1 MKRHRQSAFFVMS
14 VSSLVLASSIFGNAQ
29 KKDAK
34 GCQDS
39 PLITRFPGSIIAN
52 CQDRA
57 DDIAVLKMTG
67 PAKKIEGEVHRLS
80 YTVPPGA
87 SHAQLVRNLNTALH
101 NAGYTFDYDS
111 GIHGDF
117 TAHSNN
123 TWIMIEVSGD
133 NFYQV
138 TTVKETSLTQ
148 DVVANAAALSG
159 GLMQNGHA
167 VVPGIYFDTAKAVL
181 KPESAA
187 ALKVVA
193 GLFQS
198 DPKLKL
204 YVVGHTD
211 NEGQLANNMDLSKQ
225 RAAAVVKALTTEY
238 GVAASRVQP
247 YGDGPYAP
255 VASNDTEDGRALNR
269 RVELVKQ

>member
-1 MKRHRQSAFFVMS
+1 MTRCPQSTFSVMAVCSFVFATAMFCS
-14 VSSLVLASSIFGNAQ
+14 AQ
-29 KKDAK
+29 TKDAK

-39 PLITRFPGSIIAN
+39 PLITRFPGSIIAS

-57 DDIAVLKMTG
+57 DDIAELKMKG
-67 PAKKIEGEVHRLS
+67 PSKKIEGEVHRLA

-111 GIHGDF
+111 GAHGDF

-123 TWIMIEVSGD
+123 TWIMVEVSGD
-133 NFYQV
+133 NFYRV
-138 TTVKETSLTQ
+138 TTVKETKLTQ

-159 GLMQNGHA
+159 GLLQNGHA

-187 ALKVVA
+187 ALQEVA
-193 GLFQS
+193 KLFQS

-211 NEGQLANNMDLSKQ
+211 NEGQLASNMELSKQ
-225 RAAAVVKALTTEY
+225 RAAAVVKALTTQY